1 MADAA
6 TQELSRAGLPGGPGA
21 APPSSRWWTQPGRRW
36 VVWLLPAVALT
47 LFFTLYPVFEAVR
60 LSFFSWRGFGDQ
72 RFIGFDNYAE
82 LLGDPVG
89 RTALW
94 NTMLFAVLTA
104 VGTVVVG
111 GAVAI
116 ALDRHIPMS
125 TFFKNVIFLPV
136 ILPVVFTGLV
146 WVYGMDANFG
156 WLNRM
161 LGAISPQLQ
170 QAWLADPDIAMYS
183 IIGMTILQFAGF
195 PMMVIMAALG
205 DVTREVHE
213 AATVDGVTELQRVR
227 YVTLPIIKDV
237 ILTILLLQLL
247 YGFKVF
253 DQVFVMTRGGPG
265 RATEVMS
272 TYVQRQAFT
281 LQQFGLGAAAGVVTS
296 IVVVALSMIY
306 QSLSGTRRM
315 SRAG

>member
-1 MADAA
+1 VAA
-6 TQELSRAGLPGGPGA
+6 T
-21 APPSSRWWTQPGRRW
+21 PPSRWTFDPSRRW
-36 VVWLLPAVALT
+36 VVWLLPAVVLT

-72 RFIGFDNYAE
+72 TFVGADNYAE

-94 NTMLFAVLTA
+94 NTLLFAVLTA

-125 TFFKNVIFLPV
+125 SFFKNVIFLPV

-156 WLNRM
+156 WLNQM
-161 LGAISPQLQ
+161 LGAISPRLQ
-170 QAWLADPDIAMYS
+170 QAWLSDPDIAMYS

-195 PMMVIMAALG
+195 PMVVIMAALG
-205 DVTREVHE
+205 DVSREVHE
-213 AATVDGVTELQRVR
+213 AATVDGVSELQRVR

-253 DQVFVMTRGGPG
+253 DQVFVMTGGGPG

-272 TYVQRQAFT
+272 TYVHRQAFT

-296 IVVVALSMIY
+296 VVVVALSMTY
-306 QSLSGTRRM
+306 QSVFGTRRM

>member
-1 MADAA
+1 MTGSRGGHVAA
-6 TQELSRAGLPGGPGA
+6 T
-21 APPSSRWWTQPGRRW
+21 PPSRWTFDPSRRW
-36 VVWLLPAVALT
+36 VVWLLPAVVLT

-72 RFIGFDNYAE
+72 TFVGADNYAE

-94 NTMLFAVLTA
+94 NTLLFAVLTA

-125 TFFKNVIFLPV
+125 SFFKNVIFLPV

-156 WLNRM
+156 WLNQM
-161 LGAISPQLQ
+161 LGAISPRLQ
-170 QAWLADPDIAMYS
+170 QAWLSDPDIAMYS

-195 PMMVIMAALG
+195 PMVVIMAALG
-205 DVTREVHE
+205 DVSREVHE
-213 AATVDGVTELQRVR
+213 AATVDGVSELQRVR

-253 DQVFVMTRGGPG
+253 DQVFVMTGGGPG

-272 TYVQRQAFT
+272 TYVHRQAFT

-296 IVVVALSMIY
+296 VVVVALSMTY
-306 QSLSGTRRM
+306 QSVFGTRRM